1 LCTLP
6 TRPQHK
12 PAYFLQIKE
21 YTMQPTGHMLIG
33 AAEVF
38 GPGAELRAINPA
50 TNETIAPPFGGGGAN
65 EVDRAAGLAA
75 EAFDIYSR
83 TAPEVRALF
92 LERIATNL
100 EANAP
105 EIVERCMLET
115 GLPRPRLEGEVSWTA
130 GQLRLFADVV
140 RRGLW
145 RTATLVSADP
155 KRAGGPRPDMR
166 MHKVALGP
174 VGVFGA
180 SNFPILYSIAGGDT
194 ASALAAG
201 APVVCRAHP
210 SHPGTSELVGRA
222 IRDAVA
228 ESGLPEGVFSL
239 VTGAGHELGEALVDH
254 PEIKAIAFTGS
265 EAGGMAIYRRG
276 QQRAEPIPVFAEM
289 ASVNPHFLL
298 PAAQAARAEAF
309 AVRFVEQ
316 MVAGVGQM
324 CLKPG
329 IVLAIEGEGF
339 DVLRATLVDRLASAA
354 AQTMLSPGIHGNYER
369 GVGRTRGS
377 AGVTEIARGQ
387 RGEGPFDGEALLFEV
402 NAGAVIADMRVAEE
416 VFGPMALL
424 IRCASLDEM
433 HEVARHLRG
442 QLSIVV
448 HLDDADV
455 DLARTLMPVFER
467 KTGRIIANSFS
478 NVVEICDAQIH
489 GGPFPATT
497 DPRFTSVGSSAIDR
511 FLRPVAYQDIPAS
524 LLPPTLQDDNPL
536 GIWRVRDG
544 RPAQA

>member
-1 LCTLP
+1 
-6 TRPQHK
+6 
-12 PAYFLQIKE
+12 
-21 YTMQPTGHMLIG
+21 MQLTGHMLIG
-33 AAEVF
+33 AQDVF
-38 GPGAELRAINPA
+38 GRGAELRAIDPA
-50 TNETIAPPFGGGGAN
+50 NNENVDPPFGGGDA
-65 EVDRAAGLAA
+65 EDVDRAARLAA
-75 EAFDIYSR
+75 NAFDIYSR
-83 TAPEVRALF
+83 TAPEARAQF

-100 EANAP
+100 ETSAP
-105 EIVERCMLET
+105 AIVERCMLET

-130 GQLRLFADVV
+130 GQLRMFADVV
-140 RRGLW
+140 RSGFW
-145 RTATLVSADP
+145 RTATLVSGDP
-155 KRAGGPRPDMR
+155 DRVGGPRPDMR
-166 MHKVALGP
+166 MHKVPLGP

-180 SNFPILYSIAGGDT
+180 SNFPILYSVAGGDT

-228 ESGLPEGVFSL
+228 KSGLPEGVFSL
-239 VTGAGHELGEALVDH
+239 VTGADYALGEALVDH

-276 QQRAEPIPVFAEM
+276 QRRPEPIPVFAEM

-298 PAAQAARAEAF
+298 PAAQTRRAAKF
-309 AVRFVEQ
+309 ATRFVEQ

-339 DVLRATLVDRLASAA
+339 DTLRATLVKKLAEAA

-369 GVGRTRGS
+369 GVGRTRNAS
-377 AGVTEIARGQ
+377 GVTETARGLQ
-387 RGEGPFDGEALLFEV
+387 SQGPLEGVALLFEV
-402 NAGAVIADMRVAEE
+402 DAAAVIADMSLAEE

-424 IRCASLDEM
+424 IRCASFDDM
-433 HEVARHLRG
+433 HEVARCLRG

-448 HLDDADV
+448 HFEDADV
-455 DLARTLMPVFER
+455 DLARTLMPHFER
-467 KTGRIIANSFS
+467 KTGRIVANSFS

-511 FLRPVAYQDIPAS
+511 FLRPVAYQSMPAS
-524 LLPPTLQDDNPL
+524 LLPPALQDDNPL
-536 GIWRVRDG
+536 DLWRVIDRMI
-544 RPAQA
+544 QK

>member
-1 LCTLP
+1 MRL
-6 TRPQHK
+6 
-12 PAYFLQIKE
+12 
-21 YTMQPTGHMLIG
+21 TGHMLIG
-33 AAEVF
+33 AADVF
-38 GPGAELRAINPA
+38 GQGAELRAFNPA
-50 TNETIAPPFGGGGAN
+50 TDETIDPPFGGGGAHD
-65 EVDRAAGLAA
+65 VDRAARLAA
-75 EAFDIYSR
+75 EAFDSYSR
-83 TAPEVRALF
+83 TDPETRARF
-92 LERIATNL
+92 IERIATNL
-100 EANAP
+100 EAGAP
-105 EIVERCMLET
+105 AIVERCMLET
-115 GLPRPRLEGEVSWTA
+115 GLPRPRLEGEVSWTV

-140 RRGLW
+140 RRGQW
-145 RTATLVSADP
+145 RAATLVSADP
-155 KRAGGPRPDMR
+155 DRAGGPRPDMR

-180 SNFPILYSIAGGDT
+180 SNFPILYSVAGGDT

-228 ESGLPEGVFSL
+228 ASGLHEGVFSL
-239 VTGAGHELGEALVDH
+239 LTGAGHELGEALVDH

-276 QQRAEPIPVFAEM
+276 QQRTEPIPVFAEM

-298 PAAQAARAEAF
+298 PAAQATRATAF
-309 AVRFVEQ
+309 AARFVEQ

-329 IVLAIEGEGF
+329 IVLAVAGAGF
-339 DVLRATLVDRLASAA
+339 DVLRATLIDKLSAAA

-369 GVGRTRGS
+369 GVGRTREAG
-377 AGVTEIARGQ
+377 GVTEIGHGLARQ
-387 RGEGPFDGEALLFEV
+387 RRFDGEALLFE
-402 NAGAVIADMRVAEE
+402 ADARSVIADMRVAEE

-424 IRCASLDEM
+424 IRCASFDEM

-448 HLDDADV
+448 HLDEADH

-467 KTGRIIANSFS
+467 KTGRIVANSFS

-497 DPRFTSVGSSAIDR
+497 DPRFTSVGSSAIER
-511 FLRPVAYQDIPAS
+511 FLRPVAYQGIPAD
-524 LLPPTLQDDNPL
+524 LLPPALQDGNPL
-536 GIWRVRDG
+536 GLWRVRD
-544 RPAQA
+544 RQLVQA

>member
-1 LCTLP
+1 VT
-6 TRPQHK
+6 
-12 PAYFLQIKE
+12 
-21 YTMQPTGHMLIG
+21 
-33 AAEVF
+33 
-38 GPGAELRAINPA
+38 
-50 TNETIAPPFGGGGAN
+50 
-65 EVDRAAGLAA
+65 
-75 EAFDIYSR
+75 
-83 TAPEVRALF
+83 
-92 LERIATNL
+92 
-100 EANAP
+100 
-105 EIVERCMLET
+105 
-115 GLPRPRLEGEVSWTA
+115 
-130 GQLRLFADVV
+130 
-140 RRGLW
+140 RGLW
-145 RTATLVSADP
+145 RSATLVSADP
-155 KRAGGPRPDMR
+155 DRAGGARPDMR

-180 SNFPILYSIAGGDT
+180 SNFPILYSVAGGDT

-228 ESGLPEGVFSL
+228 ASGLPEGVFSL
-239 VTGAGHELGEALVDH
+239 VTGASHELGEALVDH

-289 ASVNPHFLL
+289 TSVNPHFLL
-298 PAAQAARAEAF
+298 PAAQAVRAAAF
-309 AVRFVEQ
+309 AAGFVAQ

-329 IVLAIEGEGF
+329 IVLAIEGAGF
-339 DVLRATLVDRLASAA
+339 DVLRATLVEKLAAAA
-354 AQTMLSPGIHGNYER
+354 AQTMLSPGIHGNYAR
-369 GVGRTRGS
+369 GVGRTREVS
-377 AGVTEIARGQ
+377 GVAEIARGLQ
-387 RGEGPFDGEALLFEV
+387 AQGPFDGEALLFET
-402 NAGAVIADMRVAEE
+402 AARAVIANPRVAEE

-424 IRCASLDEM
+424 VRCASSDEM
-433 HEVARHLRG
+433 VEVARHLRG

-448 HLDDADV
+448 HLEDADV

-467 KTGRIIANSFS
+467 KTGRIVANSFS

-511 FLRPVAYQDIPAS
+511 FLRPVAYQGIPAG
-524 LLPPTLQDDNPL
+524 LLPPALRDDNPL
-536 GIWRVRDG
+536 GLWRVRDQKLM
-544 RPAQA
+544 QA